1 MPKAPT
7 RQEREIA
14 DRLAQ
19 RAEFEA
25 GFRRSKKN
33 NLWRHLEGMTLT
45 IFGREDER
53 FGWCIVDAE
62 GERQFSRG
70 SFETEADALGSL
82 AEELEI
88 GW

>member
-1 MPKAPT
+1 MPKPPT

-14 DRLAQ
+14 DRFAQ

-25 GFRRSKKN
+25 GFRRSKKG
-33 NLWRHLEGMTLT
+33 NLWRHLEGMTVT

-62 GERQFSRG
+62 GEKRFSRG
-70 SFETEADALGSL
+70 TYEDEESAIGGLAD
-82 AEELEI
+82 ELEDR
-88 GW
+88 